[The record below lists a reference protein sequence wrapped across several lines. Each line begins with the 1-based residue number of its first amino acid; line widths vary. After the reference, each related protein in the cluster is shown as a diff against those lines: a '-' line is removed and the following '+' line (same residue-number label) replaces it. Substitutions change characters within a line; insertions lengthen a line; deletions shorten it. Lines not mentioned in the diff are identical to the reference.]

1 MKADFTPGAASRGC
15 RSRAGPEPCARSR
28 SPCAP
33 PESFNA
39 WSWQG
44 VPAPPWQ
51 SPRRHR
57 DKGRIPAASLGAITK
72 ALGLPP
78 RSQGGAQGALEAPVP
93 SRGAWGTQRAA
104 ASSSPP
110 RRAGGMDAR
119 PQRWAGLHGNF
130 HLAGGQGRAGRRR
143 GRSCNT
149 SRTRRL
155 PSAQIPHTVPL

>member
-15 RSRAGPEPCARSR
+15 RSRAGPEPCTRSR

-39 WSWQG
+39 WSWRG

-51 SPRRHR
+51 SPQRRH

-78 RSQGGAQGALEAPVP
+78 RSQGGAQGGFGGARPFPRGTGHAVSSGQLLASPAGWRDGCAAAAMGWP
-93 SRGAWGTQRAA
+93 SRKLPLGW
-104 ASSSPP
+104 
-110 RRAGGMDAR
+110 R
-119 PQRWAGLHGNF
+119 P
-130 HLAGGQGRAGRRR
+130 GQGRQAAG
-143 GRSCNT
+143 
-149 SRTRRL
+149 TRL
-155 PSAQIPHTVPL
+155 